1 MNVFRKLRD
10 INFPLGIRSV
20 ISFPLDGH
28 VLLKQLGCLEFLLV
42 ILSNP
47 KAIVYDISVLLT
59 QMLARVNQRQVGL
72 CPVVTFLGY

>member
-1 MNVFRKLRD
+1 MFRKLRD
-10 INFPLGIRSV
+10 INFPLGIHSV

-28 VLLKQLGCLEFLLV
+28 VLLKQLGCLECLV

-59 QMLARVNQRQVGL
+59 QMLARVHQRQVGL
-72 CPVVTFLGY
+72 RPVVTFLGY